1 MITHAAF
8 ATLQFCASVAAF
20 ALLAR
25 VLTRPGS
32 ELRRTAVGVAVM
44 FAVFAVCAAYVWLA
58 LGPEIDHRLEVR
70 DQPLLVNPPPAEM
83 EA

>member
-1 MITHAAF
+1 MITYAAF
-8 ATLQFCASVAAF
+8 ATLQFSALVAVF

-25 VLTRPGS
+25 MLTRPGS

-44 FAVFAVCAAYVWLA
+44 FAVFAATAAYVWLA

-70 DQPLLVNPPPAEM
+70 DQPFLFNPPPAEM

>member
-8 ATLQFCASVAAF
+8 ATLQFSALVVAF

-25 VLTRPGS
+25 FLTRPGS
-32 ELRRTAVGVAVM
+32 ELRRSAVGVAVM
-44 FAVFAVCAAYVWLA
+44 FAVFAVAAAYVWLA

-70 DQPLLVNPPPAEM
+70 DQPLMRNPPPIEM